1 MIIATLNP
9 NFIVDI
15 VSEMSHWSGEQQRM
29 RVVALCSRRAC
40 CKILVSFE
48 SLKGTCLA
56 PHERFLMT
64 SAHRRI
70 LFKEEEEKHVVYLE
84 SEAPLVHTALCEE
97 AGCALS
103 YDPAI
108 SFRVFEICISGFS
121 VHERERDT

>member
-1 MIIATLNP
+1 M
-9 NFIVDI
+9 
-15 VSEMSHWSGEQQRM
+15 
-29 RVVALCSRRAC
+29 
-40 CKILVSFE
+40 
-48 SLKGTCLA
+48 A